1 MAIPQPLG
9 QDRKR
14 EAFHAVVRVEELAR
28 QLAIARVERAT
39 DVEIAVRGGRFAQ
52 PGGLAEGC
60 VVAEQIRVQG
70 RLGPRGRRQGPRL
83 LPVSERR
90 GEKSLL
96 APRIATRSF
105 QERGQ
110 PVGHVV
116 GRGRTYRL

>member
-1 MAIPQPLG
+1 MLNSDALGPRQRELDSFRGREQEHGERIRDGCVAPHVAVPQPLG

-14 EAFHAVVRVEELAR
+14 EAFRAVVRVEELAR

-70 RLGPRGRRQGPRL
+70 RLGPRGRR
-83 LPVSERR
+83 
-90 GEKSLL
+90 
-96 APRIATRSF
+96 
-105 QERGQ
+105 
-110 PVGHVV
+110 
-116 GRGRTYRL
+116 